1 MRFLRRPLL
10 ALGLFQVAIVV
21 PAVAQTLGPSS
32 YAPACDDSK
41 VTKTDRDRAHTV
53 FLSGKQFLEE
63 SNYDKAISYFKDAYS
78 IDCSVHGIL
87 PIIATA
93 YERKGDKREAI
104 HALEEYQKRA
114 PAAADHEVIE
124 RRIRN
129 LKDQV
134 AQEQPTAS
142 AAPSATPTAT
152 TPAPTSTIEATSS
165 ASASTPAASSQAPPE
180 EHKEGGSHTA
190 GPWILVGA
198 GAAALAGGVVT
209 YAVGAGKVSSA
220 ESLCGSNH
228 VCPRSAG
235 SGPINDGNTGRSLEL
250 AGGIVG
256 GVGAAAVVLGL
267 VWHFSEHPRT
277 SDAAPTTAL
286 KVQPVVAPSYA
297 GLAVGGAF
305 H

>member
-1 MRFLRRPLL
+1 MHFLRRPLL
-10 ALGLFQVAIVV
+10 VLGLFQVAIGV

-32 YAPACDDSK
+32 YAPACDDSR

-63 SNYDKAISYFKDAYS
+63 SNYEKAISYFKDAYS

-134 AQEQPTAS
+134 TQEQPTAS
-142 AAPSATPTAT
+142 AVPSLTP
-152 TPAPTSTIEATSS
+152 SATSS
-165 ASASTPAASSQAPPE
+165 APTPPIEAAPAASASSSLAPSQAPPE
-180 EHKEGGSHTA
+180 ERKESGSHTA
-190 GPWILVGA
+190 GPWILAGA
-198 GAAALAGGVVT
+198 GAAVLAGGVVS
-209 YAVGAGKVSSA
+209 YAVGASKVSSA
-220 ESLCGSNH
+220 ESSCGSNH
-228 VCPRSAG
+228 VCPRSVG

-250 AGGIVG
+250 VGGIVG

-267 VWHFSEHPRT
+267 VWHFAEHPRSADT
-277 SDAAPTTAL
+277 GPTTAV
-286 KVQPVVAPSYA
+286 KVQPIVAPSYG
-297 GLAVGGAF
+297 GLAIGGAF